1 MWINKPGRN
10 YISPILDL
18 DLLTKTLT
26 KKEHNSDSL
35 ENRKSLALE
44 NGSIVIAVPLHHN
57 TKAIIFIIS

>member
-10 YISPILDL
+10 YISPIHGQFS
-18 DLLTKTLT
+18 KTQT

-35 ENRKSLALE
+35 ENEKSLALE